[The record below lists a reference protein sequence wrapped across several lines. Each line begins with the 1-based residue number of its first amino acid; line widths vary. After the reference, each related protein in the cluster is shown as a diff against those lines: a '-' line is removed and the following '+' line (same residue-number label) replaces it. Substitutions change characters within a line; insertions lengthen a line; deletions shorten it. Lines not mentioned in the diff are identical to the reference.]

1 MEEGV
6 NEGEREGKKRHNA
19 KTKWK
24 LLPHTFSRIMK
35 GFVMT
40 CFIVN

>member
-6 NEGEREGKKRHNA
+6 NEGEREGKNRHNA

-24 LLPHTFSRIMK
+24 LLPHTFSSENYER
-35 GFVMT
+35 V
-40 CFIVN
+40 CNDSW